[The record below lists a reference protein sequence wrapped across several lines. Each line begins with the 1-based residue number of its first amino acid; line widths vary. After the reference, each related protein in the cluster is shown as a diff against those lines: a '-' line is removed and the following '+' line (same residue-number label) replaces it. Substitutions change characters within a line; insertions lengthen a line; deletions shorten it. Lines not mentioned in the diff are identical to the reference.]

1 MQRQTRY
8 IVYQGQTG
16 PVGRVLAAIVGLVLA
31 AVSLVLGFF
40 FFLTVLGIALV
51 VGLYFWVKLRP
62 VRQQMREAAAARP
75 ETIEGDFRVVSETD
89 EKGPDRP

>member
-16 PVGRVLAAIVGLVLA
+16 PVGRVLAAVVGLVLA
-31 AVSLVLGFF
+31 AVSLVLGFV

-51 VGLYFWVKLRP
+51 VGLYFWIKLRP

-75 ETIEGDFRVVSETD
+75 EIIEGDFRVVSETD
-89 EKGPDRP
+89 EKGPDRS

>member
-40 FFLTVLGIALV
+40 FFL
-51 VGLYFWVKLRP
+51 GLYFWVKLRP